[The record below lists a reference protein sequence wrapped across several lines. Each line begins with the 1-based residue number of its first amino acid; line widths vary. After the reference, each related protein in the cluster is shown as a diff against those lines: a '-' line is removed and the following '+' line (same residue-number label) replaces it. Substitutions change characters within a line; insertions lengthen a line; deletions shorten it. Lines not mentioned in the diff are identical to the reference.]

1 MIEERAKKVKL
12 LILDVDG
19 VLTDGRI
26 VYDNFGDELKL
37 FNVNDGLGVYLL
49 GRVGI
54 KTVII
59 TAKKT
64 KAVMKRARDMRVA
77 AVYSNHYKLKIYQK
91 VIRKFRVKDEEVCF
105 MGDDLL
111 DFPIIKRAGFAVAPP
126 NAMEEVKN
134 AAHYITKKY
143 GGKGA
148 VRELTEIILKSQGLW
163 EKAIS
168 RYTI

>member
-26 VYDNFGDELKL
+26 IYDNYGDELKF
-37 FNVNDGLGVYLL
+37 FNVNDGLGIFLL
-49 GRVGI
+49 RNAGI

-64 KAVMKRARDMRVA
+64 RAVIKRAREMRVA

-91 VIRKFRVKDEEVCF
+91 VLRRYRVKSEEVCF

-111 DFPIIKRAGFAVAPP
+111 DLPLIKRVGLAASPP
-126 NAMEEVKN
+126 NAVEEVKN
-134 AAHYITKKY
+134 SSHYITQRY

-148 VRELTEIILKSQGLW
+148 VREVTEIILKSQGLW

-168 RYTI
+168 DYSK